1 VLKIDD
7 DPSSELRQIIDGLGQ
22 SYDFVVID
30 NLDKAGEFEFQCQMG
45 MLRGKL
51 IVE

>member
-1 VLKIDD
+1 MVLIPDFNQ
-7 DPSSELRQIIDGLGQ
+7 SAELPEGQ
-22 SYDFVVID
+22 EVSVRFTPE
-30 NLDKAGEFEFQCQMG
+30 KTGEYEFQCQMG